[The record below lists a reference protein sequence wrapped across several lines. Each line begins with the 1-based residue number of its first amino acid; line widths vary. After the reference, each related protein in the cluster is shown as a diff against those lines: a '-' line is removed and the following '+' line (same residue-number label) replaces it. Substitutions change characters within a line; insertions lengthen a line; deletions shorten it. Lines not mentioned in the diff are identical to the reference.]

1 MPEPAARAGLITDA
15 DLCYQ
20 VGEQV
25 QCCTLDHDM
34 VVYVPSRFETH
45 LLDALAAA
53 ALAWLQQQNAPCR
66 LADMCQVLVGSD
78 TTPNAQ
84 DALADHQALRQL
96 LDPLVQAG
104 IVVEL
109 SC

>member
-53 ALAWLQQQNAPCR
+53 ALAWLQTQNTPCR
-66 LADMCQVLVGSD
+66 LGDLCHALLGSD
-78 TTPNAQ
+78 SAL
-84 DALADHQALRQL
+84 DAKDELADHLALRQL

-104 IVVEL
+104 IVVER

>member
-1 MPEPAARAGLITDA
+1 MPEPAAPAGLISAA
-15 DLCYQ
+15 DLLYQ
-20 VGEQV
+20 VGTDV
-25 QCCTLDHDM
+25 HCCTLDHDM

-53 ALAWLQQQNAPCR
+53 ALAWLQMQNTPCR
-66 LADMCQVLVGSD
+66 LGDLCQALLGSD
-78 TTPNAQ
+78 SALDAN

-104 IVVEL
+104 IVEQR